1 MGIIVGHRGGS
12 CRAALLPGFSSGISL
27 KQIYLPVFVFQCID
41 VLKIIV
47 TFYNFS
53 KMVSLSFSLLARS
66 QNETDSVVFHFFLV
80 LPSLLF
86 FRLAAEA

>member
-53 KMVSLSFSLLARS
+53 KMVSLSLLARS